1 MAQIPT
7 QLFINNPY
15 ILNQNTNVYG
25 EYINEP
31 TYDYTFVVNVA
42 NFASNITTMFA
53 NASYIQ
59 NENIDNTDVNIT
71 LNSDTNF
78 LNWQTVFNNQPIVT
92 VNMGNSNIAFPTLE
106 PTLNQTIGD
115 RLLEV
120 VAHKLFGHG
129 QARAAISND
138 SEYYTHDAQIWDHL
152 VNSVSMNEF
161 RHDIFNQYVATGR
174 YEAHAVVNNG
184 TDSNDVDN
192 WVNFNFNGMTF
203 DYPLFLTGNM
213 ITDPSLTEGEVN
225 LITNGPNVGGTS
237 LVNGIYNIP
246 ILIRFTQ

>member
-25 EYINEP
+25 EYVNQP
-31 TYDYTFVVNVA
+31 TYDYTFVINVA

-53 NASYIQ
+53 NASYMQ
-59 NENIDNTDVNIT
+59 NANIDNTDVNIT

-92 VNMGNSNIAFPTLE
+92 INMGDSNMAFPTLE

-152 VNSVSMNEF
+152 VNSVSMNQF

-174 YEAHAVVNNG
+174 YEDHAVVNNG
-184 TDSNDVDN
+184 DDSNDVDN

-203 DYPLFLTGNM
+203 EYPLFLTGDM
-213 ITDPSLTEGEVN
+213 LTDPSLTPAEVN
-225 LITNGPNVGGTS
+225 LITNGPNVGGSS
-237 LVNGIYNIP
+237 LVNGEYNIP